1 MIKTVDKTLLS
12 LSQGQREDTASNQA
26 QYLKKTLD
34 LQLSLRMGE
43 LNYQLYHDR
52 LTGLKNRYAL
62 DKDLE
67 ENFSTVLL
75 VDIDQFHNYNEL
87 YGLEVGNE
95 VLKNFGTF
103 IARFAQ
109 RHAYE
114 AYRVYGDGFILKSKE
129 AFCSH
134 DVIHHD
140 IVDFLEELSQYQ
152 VILELEGEEIEIE
165 IDVTIAISMEKEYTL
180 EKANSALKHARSEQK
195 SYLAYYKAI
204 NTEKKL
210 KDALYWRKEIKEA
223 LKEDRIVP
231 VFQPIV
237 DKNGDIH
244 KYEVLTRLQKEGEN
258 ISPFYFLDIAI
269 KTKQYAGITHRMIE
283 KSFKIMQA
291 LKVDFSIN
299 LLFADIK
306 NRKTMQF
313 LKEQI
318 VQYDIGDRLV
328 LEIVES
334 EDINDYLLL
343 SEVIGKF
350 RELGVRIAIDDFGS
364 GFSNYAYI
372 LEIAPDYLKI
382 DGSLIK
388 DLGSDVKAYKLVN
401 SIQILASSLG
411 IKTIAEYIHSKEVFE
426 ATKQLKIDEFQ
437 GFYFSKPIDAEALM
451 EKEAAL
457 V

>member
-1 MIKTVDKTLLS
+1 MIKTTEKPLLS
-12 LSQGQREDTASNQA
+12 PLNTKTTSDQV
-26 QYLKKTLD
+26 QYLNKTSD
-34 LQLSLRMGE
+34 FQLSLRMGE
-43 LNYQLYHDR
+43 LHYQLYHDR

-67 ENFSTVLL
+67 ENFSTILL
-75 VDIDQFHNYNEL
+75 IDIDQFHNYNEL
-87 YGLEVGNE
+87 YGVEVGNQ
-95 VLKNFGTF
+95 VLKNFGQF
-103 IARFAQ
+103 IARFS
-109 RHAYE
+109 RLHRYE
-114 AYRVYGDGFILKSKE
+114 AYRIYGDGFILKSKKE
-129 AFCSH
+129 FSYH

-140 IVDFLEELSQYQ
+140 IINFLEELSQYQ
-152 VILELEGEEIEIE
+152 VTLEIEGEEIEIE
-165 IDVTIAISMEKEYTL
+165 IDVTIAVSMEKEYAL

-195 SYLAYYKAI
+195 SYLAYYEAI
-204 NTEKKL
+204 NTEKEL

-244 KYEVLTRLQKEGEN
+244 KYEVLTRLQKEDEN
-258 ISPFYFLDIAI
+258 ISPYYFLDIAI

-283 KSFKIMQA
+283 KSFKIMQP
-291 LKVDFSIN
+291 LEVDFSIN

-318 VQYDIGDRLV
+318 VQYDVGDRLV

-343 SEVIGKF
+343 TEVIGKF

-388 DLGSDVKAYKLVN
+388 DLGSDAKAYKLVN

-437 GFYFSKPIDAEALM
+437 GFYFSKPMDAEALM

>member
-1 MIKTVDKTLLS
+1 MVEPVDNSFSSLVKKNQKDTSSDKLQHLS
-12 LSQGQREDTASNQA
+12 EA
-26 QYLKKTLD
+26 LD
-34 LQLSLRMGE
+34 FQVSLRMGE
-43 LNYQLYHDR
+43 LHYQLYHDR

-67 ENFSTVLL
+67 ENFSTILL

-87 YGLEVGNE
+87 YGIEIANKVLE
-95 VLKNFGTF
+95 
-103 IARFAQ
+103 RFAQ
-109 RHAYE
+109 FISIFAQRNDYE
-114 AYRVYGDGFILKSKE
+114 AYRIYGDGFILKSE
-129 AFCSH
+129 NSSVSH
-134 DVIHHD
+134 EMIHHD
-140 IVDFLEELSQYQ
+140 ILDFLEQLSEYK
-152 VILELEGEEIEIE
+152 VTFEIAGEEIDIE
-165 IDVTIAISMEKEYTL
+165 VDVTIAISMEKEYTL
-180 EKANSALKHARSEQK
+180 EKANSALKYARAEQK
-195 SYLAYYKAI
+195 NYLAYYEAM
-204 NTEKKL
+204 NTEKEL

-223 LKEDRIVP
+223 LKNERIIP

-237 DKNGDIH
+237 DKHGETI
-244 KYEVLTRLQKEGEN
+244 KYEVLTRLQRRGEN

-269 KTKQYAGITHRMIE
+269 KTKQYAQITKVMIE
-283 KSFKIMQA
+283 KSFKIMQE
-291 LKVDFSIN
+291 LEVDFSIN

-318 VQYDIGDRLV
+318 VKYGVGDRLV

-334 EDINDYLLL
+334 EDIKDYVLLTEIL
-343 SEVIGKF
+343 GKF

-388 DLGSDVKAYKLVN
+388 NIDSDAKAYKLVK

-411 IKTIAEYIHSKEVFE
+411 VKTIAEYIHSKEVFE
-426 ATKQLKIDEFQ
+426 ATQELEIDEFQ
-437 GFYFSKPIDAEALM
+437 GFYFSKAIEPEALLVR
-451 EKEAAL
+451 EAAI